1 MWLPIRPRSPIANM
15 AVVLSRIAP
24 YRLRNPA
31 AAGFRLSGD
40 QTSAITMMKPVKAA
54 AMVARQAMQIT
65 SSLSYM
71 LAAP

>member
-1 MWLPIRPRSPIANM
+1 
-15 AVVLSRIAP
+15 
-24 YRLRNPA
+24 
-31 AAGFRLSGD
+31 
-40 QTSAITMMKPVKAA
+40 MMKPVKAA

>member
-1 MWLPIRPRSPIANM
+1 MSSPIRPRSPTANM
-15 AVVLSRIAP
+15 AVVPSRSVP

-31 AAGFRLSGD
+31 LAGFRLSGD
-40 QTSAITMMKPVKAA
+40 YNRAITMMKPVKAA